1 MLIVLGT
8 THDSSDM
15 PDFNILSSTNAEP
28 MNKEK

>member
-1 MLIVLGT
+1 MLIVLET

-15 PDFNILSSTNAEP
+15 PYFNILSPTNAEP